1 MANSF
6 ETLRPKI
13 RVDWVGT
20 VDQGRRLEISAEF
33 NNTAYELI
41 SVVADEMDESLWFEF
56 FIAGKCVQVPYAVLV
71 DAVNVAPDGVHSEA
85 WYEKHVYSKKDD
97 V

>member
-1 MANSF
+1 MPNNF

-33 NNTAYELI
+33 NNTAYGLLSFI
-41 SVVADEMDESLWFEF
+41 ADEMDESLWVEF
-56 FIAGKCVQVPYAVLV
+56 FIEGKCVQIPYAVLV
-71 DAVNVAPDGVHSEA
+71 DAVNITPDGVHSEV
-85 WYEKHVYSKKDD
+85 W
-97 V
+97 